1 MTRARRG
8 LLLVAW
14 IAAVAVLGWI
24 VNRHLVIG
32 TDLRLFM
39 PSPRTPQERLIL
51 DEIGEGPAS
60 RMLLLAISGADPQAA
75 ADTSRALAAALRAS
89 GEFRL
94 VANGEIEPG
103 RHPRCAAGISIP
115 AFADAGPLDAGCR
128 RSFARSSRS
137 ACVISHLPR
146 QGSWSP
152 GCRGI
157 RRWNC

>member
-14 IAAVAVLGWI
+14 IATVAILGWI
-24 VNRHLVIG
+24 VDRHLVIG

-39 PSPRTPQERLIL
+39 PSPQTPQERLIL

-60 RMLLLAISGADPQAA
+60 RMLLLAVSGPDPQAA

-94 VANGEIEPG
+94 VANGE
-103 RHPRCAAGISIP
+103 SS
-115 AFADAGPLDAGCR
+115 LDAIPD
-128 RSFARSSRS
+128 SLLA
-137 ACVISHLPR
+137 
-146 QGSWSP
+146 
-152 GCRGI
+152 
-157 RRWNC
+157 